1 MDIQKEILENEWYGQ
16 GLNAVPLIFESAT
29 VSTFSMKNTLG
40 YGYHKFYCSYKEK
53 FGYGNYW
60 KEDLERLSKI
70 LLKKLEKPEYMQWLI
85 DQYFKEFNEA
95 AKIHQEVVNLSDKS
109 DETLIELAQKTNLCI
124 REGVGIA
131 HIIEP
136 FSLIAEK
143 IVKDKLESE
152 LKDKSKLNELFPLLT
167 APAEKPFILEYD
179 ELLNKLRKT
188 TEPNKRD
195 DLVKEIQEKFFWI
208 KNGYAGRKEFT
219 CKDIIAES
227 NELQDL
233 KNFQSDKKKLI
244 EELNLSPELRKL
256 IGLTEK
262 FAYWQ
267 DVRKKNTLVAIDYFC
282 KVSEELIERIPLT
295 AEEYYFLLPEE
306 LDKEHLT
313 EEFRVE
319 LEKRSKNFV
328 LVNVEE
334 KVYSTTKKLV
344 LEKKEK
350 EVKTVNGT
358 PASPGDA
365 IGRVKICTNFTEMN
379 KVEQGDVLVVS
390 MTRPEYVPAM
400 RKAVAIVTDEGG
412 LTCHAAVIAR
422 ELGKPCIIGTRI
434 ATKVFKDNDLVEVRA
449 NHSLIKIIERKK

>member
-1 MDIQKEILENEWYGQ
+1 MMNIQKEILDNEWYGQ

-29 VSTFSMKNTLG
+29 VSTFSMKKTLG
-40 YGYHKFYCSYKEK
+40 YAYHKFYCSYKGK

-70 LLKKLEKPEYMQWLI
+70 LLEKLEDSNYMQWLI

-95 AKIHQEVVNLSDKS
+95 AKIHQEVVNLSEKS
-109 DETLIELAQKTNLCI
+109 EDELIELAQKTNLCI

-143 IVKDKLESE
+143 IVKDKLETE
-152 LKDKSKLNELFPLLT
+152 LKDQSRLNELFPLLT
-167 APAEKPFILEYD
+167 APVEKPFILEYD
-179 ELLNKLRKT
+179 ELLNKLRKE
-188 TEPNKRD
+188 TELSK
-195 DLVKEIQEKFFWI
+195 KENLIQEIKEKFFWI
-208 KNGYAGRKEFT
+208 KNGYAGRKEFSS
-219 CKDIIAES
+219 KNIIDE
-227 NELQDL
+227 NNDLQDL
-233 KNFQSDKKKLI
+233 KNFQSNKKELI
-244 EELNLSPELRKL
+244 EELNLSPELKHL
-256 IGLTEK
+256 IYLTER

-267 DVRKKNTLVAIDYFC
+267 DERKKNVLIAIDYFC
-282 KVSEELIERIPLT
+282 KVSEELIKKIPLT
-295 AEEYYFLLPEE
+295 EEEYYFLLPEE
-306 LDKEHLT
+306 LNKDHIT
-313 EEFRVE
+313 EEFRIE
-319 LEKRSKNFV
+319 LQKRVKSFV
-328 LVNVEE
+328 LVNVEG
-334 KVYSTTKKLV
+334 KVYSTTEPII
-344 LEKKEK
+344 LEKKQE

-358 PASPGDA
+358 PASPGNA
-365 IGRVKICTNFTEMN
+365 IGRVKICKNFTEMN

-434 ATKVFKDNDLVEVRA
+434 ATKVFKDNDLVEVKA
-449 NHSLIKIIERKK
+449 NHGTVRRIE